1 MSEKS
6 NLNIVFDLDENQV
19 PEKIS
24 WESINSDEKVQH
36 EAKAAF
42 LSFWDKKD
50 DNAMSLNLWTK
61 DISIEEMSKFYF
73 QTFITMA
80 DNFEKATNEDQIA
93 LAMRDFADFFG
104 EKMGIIPKTG
114 KFDNNGKY
122 IISNY
127 IINLISN

>member
-24 WESINSDEKVQH
+24 WESISSEEKVQH

-114 KFDNNGKY
+114 KFDNNG
-122 IISNY
+122 
-127 IINLISN
+127 

>member
-1 MSEKS
+1 MSNKS
-6 NLNIVFDLDENQV
+6 NLNIVFDLDENQI

-24 WESINSDEKVQH
+24 WESLTDSKKSKHD
-36 EAKAAF
+36 AKAAF
-42 LSFWDKKD
+42 LSFWDRD
-50 DNAMSLNLWTK
+50 DENAMSLNLWTK

-73 QTFITMA
+73 QPFITMA

-114 KFDNNGKY
+114 KFDSNGQG
-122 IISNY
+122 
-127 IINLISN
+127 

>member
-114 KFDNNGKY
+114 KFDNNGKG
-122 IISNY
+122 
-127 IINLISN
+127 